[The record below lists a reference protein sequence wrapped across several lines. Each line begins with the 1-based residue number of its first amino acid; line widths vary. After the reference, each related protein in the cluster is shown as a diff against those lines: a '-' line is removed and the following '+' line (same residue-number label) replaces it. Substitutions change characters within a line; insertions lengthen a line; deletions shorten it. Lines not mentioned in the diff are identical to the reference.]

1 MPVVSQTIPNFLN
14 GLSEQSPTQ
23 EVLIRVQT
31 RLIIKTILWKV

>member
-23 EVLIRVQT
+23 RGINPGYRPD
-31 RLIIKTILWKV
+31 